1 MLTTAIRVIMSE
13 VIEFIGPPGVGKS
26 TIYSGL
32 VKSWKKSN
40 AWAPIGHFLPG
51 LNKPNP
57 GTFGLLELQI
67 RKLLRRPAYN
77 RRKITGYAYKF
88 LGENPQ
94 FVSLCWDLID
104 RNRKEDHLGVDN
116 RFRSAYYLF
125 SVFGNYQAIRNS
137 SDPRACVTDEL
148 LVHRIIQI
156 TKTTIDTGDLSEF
169 VDMVPIPHAIVHLD
183 APADVLTERLLKR
196 KKHILRHKSLQPD
209 QLYELSRLD
218 KTRLDT
224 VANLLGKRGTAL
236 LNVDTQKS
244 TVTECVDQIIYFL
257 NNR

>member
-1 MLTTAIRVIMSE
+1 MSE
-13 VIEFIGPPGVGKS
+13 IIEFIGPPGVGKS
-26 TIYSGL
+26 TLYDGL
-32 VKSWKKSN
+32 VKKWRKN
-40 AWAPIGHFLPG
+40 YTWAPVGHFLPV

-57 GTFGLLELQI
+57 VTSGFWELQI
-67 RKLLRRPAYN
+67 RKLLRRPVYSRHKIPGHAYE
-77 RRKITGYAYKF
+77 F

-125 SVFGNYQAIRNS
+125 SVFGNYQAIRKS
-137 SDPRACVTDEL
+137 SDPRVCVTDEL

-156 TKTTIDTGDLSEF
+156 TKATIDTGDLSEF

-196 KKHILRHKSLQPD
+196 KKRILRHKSLQPD

-218 KTRLDT
+218 KTKIDT
-224 VANLLGKRGTAL
+224 VANLLGKRETVL

-244 TVTECVDQIIYFL
+244 VMECVDQIIYFL